1 MPITIATAAHPPR
14 KWERSK
20 VSTAEELLEESSP
33 GDYHRS
39 KKIIQSSFQQS
50 LFHQSHISP
59 SRNGLVWSVFHAY
72 SNHHNL
78 TLRPEDIWFAI
89 LTQLSYFVNAHAEEL
104 RSFFVAHKGQKD
116 LEVKAAGT
124 IDTADFGV
132 LAVRMTE
139 LIQKNVVDEELRD
152 WIMPSFTTT
161 TESDNVV
168 AAILMMG
175 ALQKYFSFKV
185 GLLCGIPSV
194 TLLGEKEDW
203 VSIVKKIEKLKQL
216 GDEPARFAQLLRPVL
231 NHFVLSFESP
241 DSPGVVDFWS
251 RCAHKQSMGSGPEY
265 LSGWISVFCFWDE
278 DGRRLYG
285 DQIYPVSSDE
295 FKRRNTNLSLDDA
308 LARRIDTNEVP
319 SAYASVPVRVN
330 DNGDIY
336 ETMMLAGLVGIQAT
350 SSGAILDQGMD
361 PHWEWDQHES
371 RRWEEGSG
379 EETGFDSIQPLS
391 GWWMYDKKQTEDTEG
406 GSGQAT
412 LEAADSSREVEDVLP
427 DSGSTGLK
435 DCSGVQQ
442 VLADGRSPVVSQG

>member
-1 MPITIATAAHPPR
+1 MPVTIATAAHPHR

-20 VSTAEELLEESSP
+20 VSTAEELLEKSSP
-33 GDYHRS
+33 GDHHRCRN
-39 KKIIQSSFQQS
+39 IIQSSFQQS
-50 LFHQSHISP
+50 SFHQSHISP
-59 SRNGLVWSVFHAY
+59 SSNGLVWSVFHAY
-72 SNHHNL
+72 SAHHNL

-89 LTQLSYFVNAHAEEL
+89 LTQLSFFVNAHAEEL

-124 IDTADFGV
+124 IDSANFGV

-139 LIQKNVVDEELRD
+139 LMQKNVVDEELRD

-161 TESDNVV
+161 TESDTVV

-175 ALQKYFSFKV
+175 ALQKYFSYKM

-231 NHFVLSFESP
+231 NHFVLSFERPNSP
-241 DSPGVVDFWS
+241 EVLDFWN
-251 RCAHKQSMGSGPEY
+251 RCAHKHFMGSGPEY
-265 LSGWISVFCFWDE
+265 LSGWISVFCFWNE
-278 DGRRLYG
+278 DGRRLYR

-295 FKRRNTNLSLDDA
+295 FKRRNTDLSLDDA
-308 LARRIDTNEVP
+308 LARRIDTDEVP

-330 DNGDIY
+330 DNGNIY

-350 SSGAILDQGMD
+350 SSGVILDQGMG
-361 PHWEWDQHES
+361 HYGNKHES
-371 RRWEEGSG
+371 SRSEEGSG
-379 EETGFDSIQPLS
+379 EETGLDSIQPLS
-391 GWWMYDKKQTEDTEG
+391 GWWMYEKQQTENNEEG
-406 GSGQAT
+406 SEQAH
-412 LEAADSSREVEDVLP
+412 LEAAVASQEDEDILP
-427 DSGSTGLK
+427 DSGSTRL
-435 DCSGVQQ
+435 DTCLSVQQ
-442 VLADGRSPVVSQG
+442 VVADGSSSVVSQG